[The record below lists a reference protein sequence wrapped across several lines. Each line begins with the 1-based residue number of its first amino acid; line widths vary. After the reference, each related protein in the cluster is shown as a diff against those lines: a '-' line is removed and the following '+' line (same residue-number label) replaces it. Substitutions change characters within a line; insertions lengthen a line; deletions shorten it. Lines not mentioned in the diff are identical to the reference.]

1 MIQKNK
7 IIDRFNSGIIEICI
21 KENKRIKR
29 NLLDGNIRYKDET
42 LGVTRFYEARVADSK
57 ITKVISI
64 PYQHVINNDD
74 KDKYAVNIDDEWYDV
89 DLVQVKSTESFIPKV
104 FLTLKK
110 GGISYV
116 DERHR
121 NQ

>member
-1 MIQKNK
+1 MIQSNK
-7 IIDRFNSGIIEICI
+7 MIDRFNSGNIEICV
-21 KENKRIKR
+21 KENKRIKQ
-29 NLLDGNIRYKDET
+29 NLFDGNIRYKDET

-74 KDKYAVNIDDEWYDV
+74 RDKYAVYLDGQWYDV
-89 DLVQVKSTESFIPKV
+89 DLVQIKSESFIPKV

-110 GGISYV
+110 GGIAYV